1 MSAHPP
7 GASLHCE
14 DAVGG
19 GQRFSQSI
27 SGLIE
32 LFSTIGHKGAE
43 YPGHRSV
50 EQGAAQYST
59 VQYSTGG
66 GTATS
71 YLEVKRRGIIRNF
84 ELPARYSSL
93 LRCVTLG
100 GHKRV
105 NGGSETI
112 LQHTFLSSRSG
123 VNQFSDGLSVK

>member
-59 VQYSTGG
+59 VQYRGRH
-66 GTATS
+66 GTYRGIVA
-71 YLEVKRRGIIRNF
+71 RRGTMPSNGAASTPRDTRPGCGDNEAATYTPIYH
-84 ELPARYSSL
+84 PVAVSS
-93 LRCVTLG
+93 V
-100 GHKRV
+100 
-105 NGGSETI
+105 
-112 LQHTFLSSRSG
+112 RSPH
-123 VNQFSDGLSVK
+123 

>member
-43 YPGHRSV
+43 YPGQRSV
-50 EQGAAQYST
+50 EQGAAHCTVQYST
-59 VQYSTGG
+59 VQGAARHISRHCGAARDNGAASIPRDTRPGCG
-66 GTATS
+66 DNEAATYTPIYPPVS
-71 YLEVKRRGIIRNF
+71 VQSKCEVPP
-84 ELPARYSSL
+84 LASVVAVSS
-93 LRCVTLG
+93 V
-100 GHKRV
+100 
-105 NGGSETI
+105 
-112 LQHTFLSSRSG
+112 RSPH
-123 VNQFSDGLSVK
+123 